1 MNSTLELIAPSRPIH
16 RQRSA
21 SQPSAGTRSW
31 VSTLIKSPLLVLT
44 LGLGLV
50 ICSWAQAAQAQGQEA
65 QIRKNL
71 MERIPQFP
79 KIEEVTRAPMTGL
92 FEVRVEG
99 DEIYYSD
106 AEGNF
111 LIQGSLID
119 TKTRRNITEERV
131 DKLTAVDFQGL
142 PFKDSITLVHG
153 SGKRQLAIFED
164 PNCGYCKRFEKDLQK
179 IDNLTIHLFLY
190 PVLGQDS
197 IAKAKTIWCSKD
209 KGKSWTDWMQKESLP
224 NASSSLSGNCD
235 TQALQRI
242 VEFGRKHKIN
252 GTPTLITLDGTRVP
266 GAINANQIERLLT
279 EGKF

>member
-21 SQPSAGTRSW
+21 SQPSVGTRSW

-79 KIEEVTRAPMTGL
+79 KIEEVTRAPMTVL

-99 DEIYYSD
+99 DEIYYTD

-153 SGKRQLAIFED
+153 SGKRQLAIFR
-164 PNCGYCKRFEKDLQK
+164 GSQLRILQ
-179 IDNLTIHLFLY
+179 TI
-190 PVLGQDS
+190 
-197 IAKAKTIWCSKD
+197 
-209 KGKSWTDWMQKESLP
+209 
-224 NASSSLSGNCD
+224 
-235 TQALQRI
+235 
-242 VEFGRKHKIN
+242 
-252 GTPTLITLDGTRVP
+252 
-266 GAINANQIERLLT
+266 
-279 EGKF
+279 

>member
-1 MNSTLELIAPSRPIH
+1 MPSTLDLYPQPRQKTPHRPAV
-16 RQRSA
+16 RT
-21 SQPSAGTRSW
+21 GSW
-31 VSTLIKSPLLVLT
+31 SWRVFKTPVLGALMAIGFVFSSLVH
-44 LGLGLV
+44 
-50 ICSWAQAAQAQGQEA
+50 SAQAQGQET

-71 MERIPQFP
+71 MERIPQLP
-79 KIEEVTRAPMTGL
+79 KIEEITRAPMTGL
-92 FEVRVEG
+92 YEVRVEG
-99 DEIYYSD
+99 DEIYYTD
-106 AEGNF
+106 AEGNY

-119 TKTRRNITEERV
+119 TKTRRNLTEERV
-131 DKLTAVDFQGL
+131 DKLTAVDFQSL
-142 PFKDSITLVHG
+142 PFKDAITLVRG

-179 IDNLTIHLFLY
+179 IDNVTIHLFLY

-197 IAKAKTIWCSKD
+197 IAKAKTIWCAKD
-209 KGKSWTDWMQKESLP
+209 RGKSWTDWMQRENLP
-224 NASSSLSGNCD
+224 SASNVNCD
-235 TQALQRI
+235 TQAIQRI